1 MQTSLLQSAKTT
13 LQLRFTSSVT
23 HAPLILRD
31 LGPWTVE
38 LYSIELPVD
47 INLLTRTT
55 LLLSVLMKPY
65 Q

>member
-13 LQLRFTSSVT
+13 LQLRFASSMS
-23 HAPLILRD
+23 HAPLTLRN

-47 INLLTRTT
+47 RYLLTRTT
-55 LLLSVLMKPY
+55 LLLAVLIKPY